1 MEINTKEILFR
12 TDDAI
17 KEPLPLVRCQNLI
30 DKYFSNK
37 NNEGIFSYRFVEV
50 FINVLAD
57 QLVRLSSK
65 SEANI
70 DDENARLGTIVQW
83 NDSSHLIVVFNSQTP
98 DTISALYLK
107 RSEIKTMAIS
117 DYNKMAANALL
128 EKLQFLARRSTEKSK
143 CEYTGHSLWRSGMW
157 QANMVEVKFETLN
170 LHAGVK
176 EETIMDFINNAF
188 EKAVNSEILLFF
200 DEINT
205 SQSEA
210 GLKSKV
216 KKYEEKY
223 IQIMVDKELKNLASP
238 VFANL
243 LLASQRFVREVEE
256 PYSVSLRDV
265 KRAIT
270 LVKYF
275 YNSLALSLC
284 NHSRLYDQKLRK
296 KYRIE
301 MEKILNLKKDAFSK
315 IIRDEQEDY
324 INRMQCP
331 PTLAKNEALLENV
344 LVMIACILTKIPL
357 FLIGA
362 PGSSKSLAIR
372 LISSNLLG
380 LAETSPYNPLKVL
393 HSLLE
398 SSPFRRPTVS
408 VIGISNW
415 RLDISKSSRA
425 LLVQ

>member
-1 MEINTKEILFR
+1 
-12 TDDAI
+12 
-17 KEPLPLVRCQNLI
+17 
-30 DKYFSNK
+30 
-37 NNEGIFSYRFVEV
+37 
-50 FINVLAD
+50 
-57 QLVRLSSK
+57 
-65 SEANI
+65 
-70 DDENARLGTIVQW
+70 
-83 NDSSHLIVVFNSQTP
+83 
-98 DTISALYLK
+98 
-107 RSEIKTMAIS
+107 
-117 DYNKMAANALL
+117 
-128 EKLQFLARRSTEKSK
+128 
-143 CEYTGHSLWRSGMW
+143 
-157 QANMVEVKFETLN
+157 
-170 LHAGVK
+170 
-176 EETIMDFINNAF
+176 
-188 EKAVNSEILLFF
+188 
-200 DEINT
+200 
-205 SQSEA
+205 
-210 GLKSKV
+210 
-216 KKYEEKY
+216 
-223 IQIMVDKELKNLASP
+223 MVDKELKNLASP

-372 LISSNLLG
+372 LISSNLRGSDSNDKYFKMLPQIYLIPHHGTTSPTSDGLIKVFEKANTYQETSSKLFPIISIILLDHVG

-398 SSPFRRPTVS
+398 SSPFR
-408 VIGISNW
+408 
-415 RLDISKSSRA
+415 
-425 LLVQ
+425 